1 MRSMPSLLFVAVLV
15 GVFSL
20 RCFAVEENRTATGR
34 VKAVAGEERRKNRE
48 RSVAEISESARPSL
62 VKITQ
67 VGREGP
73 YGIGSGFVIDG
84 AGLIATNRHV
94 IGEGRRI
101 KIETSDGKEHEVI
114 EVVASDVRLDL
125 AILRVTTKG
134 LKPLEL
140 GDSSQARQGQPIVA
154 MGNPMGM
161 TYSVVEGIISEP
173 QREIEGQPM
182 LQLAVPIEQGNSGG
196 PLLDRQGR
204 VLGLLTL
211 KSALSENLGFAMP
224 VNALKLLLDKPNPIP
239 MERWLTIG
247 VLNPRF
253 WKTLMGAQWTQRA
266 GIVNVSQTGM
276 GFGGRAL
283 CLWHEEP
290 PSDVFEAAV
299 TVRLQDE
306 AGAAGL
312 VFCSDGQDRHYGFYP
327 TGGKMR
333 LTRFDGPDVFSWKIL
348 EERDASEYRPGD
360 WNVLRVRVDTERV
373 QCFLNGTKIFDVQ
386 DVGLRGGRAG
396 LCKFRTT
403 EAGFKKF
410 KVGLDLAEPHPAADT
425 ISHLRMAIDRAL
437 EGQTETEQEKII
449 AEFLKDADA
458 SRRFV
463 EERRRS
469 LEKDAER
476 LKDLGLEIHR
486 RSIRE
491 QLAGEVGT
499 QSASTSLLRCAL
511 LLAKHDNAELDIE
524 SYERSFAQ
532 MVQELR
538 GRPELGKG
546 TIEAVHCLN
555 QYLFEENGFHGSR
568 NDYGSRSNSYIN
580 EVLDDRE
587 GLPITLAVVYLEL
600 ANQLGIPG
608 VVGIPFPG
616 RFMVGFRGTEQQEFL
631 FLDVYAGGKIL
642 TLDEAAELVGED
654 GVISQR
660 ARTPA
665 TNRDIILRMIRNL
678 LGPLLDLRGS
688 SREALPYLDLLLAL
702 DPEAARERVSRA
714 MLRERS
720 GDKRGARSDVNWL
733 WEHLPEGSREEQR
746 DMLEQWME
754 RLGR

>member
-1 MRSMPSLLFVAVLV
+1 MRSVPKILFVAVLA

-20 RCFAVEENRTATGR
+20 RCDAAPENRGAAKR
-34 VKAVAGEERRKNRE
+34 SEAVARDGHDKSRE
-48 RSVAEISESARPSL
+48 HTAAEISQLVRPSL

-73 YGIGSGFVIDG
+73 YGIGSGFVID
-84 AGLIATNRHV
+84 ARGLIATNKHV

-101 KIETSDGKEHEVI
+101 KVETSDGREHEVM
-114 EVVASDVRLDL
+114 EVVANDARLDL
-125 AILRVTTKG
+125 AILRVSTKD

-196 PLLDRQGR
+196 PLLDRHGR

-224 VNALKLLLDKPNPIP
+224 VNALKLLLEKPNPIP

-266 GIVNVSQTGM
+266 GVVNVSQTGM

-290 PSDVFEAAV
+290 PSDVFEATV

-312 VFCSDGQDRHYGFYP
+312 AFCSDGQDRHYGFYP

-348 EERDASEYRPGD
+348 EEREASEYHRGD
-360 WNVLRVRVDTERV
+360 WNALRVRVDGERV
-373 QCFLNGTKIFDVQ
+373 QCFLNGVKIFDVQ

-410 KVGLDLAEPHPAADT
+410 RVGVDLADPQPAQENS
-425 ISHLRMAIDRAL
+425 SHLLVAL
-437 EGQTETEQEKII
+437 QNALDGQTESEQEKTM

-458 SRRFV
+458 SRKLV
-463 EERRRS
+463 DERRRRF
-469 LEKDAER
+469 EKDAEQLR
-476 LKDLGLEIHR
+476 TLGLEIHR
-486 RSIRE
+486 RSIRA
-491 QLAGEVGT
+491 QLAGELGAQSGT
-499 QSASTSLLRCAL
+499 ASLLRCAL

-524 SYERSFAQ
+524 SYERGFGQ

-538 GRPELGKG
+538 GRPEFGKG
-546 TIEAVHCLN
+546 TLKAVHGLN
-555 QYLFEENGFHGSR
+555 RYLFEENGFHGSR

-587 GLPITLAVVYLEL
+587 GLPITLSVVYLEL
-600 ANQLGIPG
+600 ARQLGVSG

-616 RFMVGFRGTEQQEFL
+616 RFMVGFRESEEQEFS
-631 FLDVYAGGKIL
+631 FLDVYDGGKIL
-642 TLDEAAELVGED
+642 TLDEAAALVSED

-678 LGPLLDLRGS
+678 LGPLLDLRSS

-720 GDKRGARSDVNWL
+720 GDRRGARSDVNWL